1 MTTEL
6 ERIKILEGKIGK
18 IVDHIH
24 KLSSENE
31 KLKQQIKELR
41 SEKKD
46 FEEQTKKTVRLDE
59 ELKRYSSEREVLKGK
74 IEAIIAQIDKIGL

>member
-1 MTTEL
+1 LTTEL
-6 ERIKILEGKIGK
+6 ERIKILEGKISQ

-31 KLKQQIKELR
+31 KLKQQVKELR
-41 SEKKD
+41 TDKKE

-59 ELKRYSSEREVLKGK
+59 ELKKYESEREVLKGK

>member
-1 MTTEL
+1 LTTEL
-6 ERIKILEGKIGK
+6 ERIKILEGKISQV
-18 IVDHIH
+18 VDHIH

-31 KLKQQIKELR
+31 KLKQQVKDLR
-41 SEKKD
+41 NEKKE

-59 ELKRYSSEREVLKGK
+59 ELKKYESEREVLKGK